1 MLTPDNLKSDLGS
14 EYHAIKRRILAG
26 LRGSRTGN
34 GASNLLMVTS
44 ARSAEGKTFTCVNL
58 AISLAAERNI
68 RVLLV
73 DGDILHPQL
82 SMIFEPSGA
91 PGITDLLDGKDYDID
106 AVAQRCS
113 DLPNLNIVLSGRR
126 GEHSAE
132 LMASPR
138 MAQFCA
144 EISRR
149 YGDGI
154 VLIDTA
160 PVLASSETV
169 NLAAF
174 MHQIVFVVASGQ
186 TTRSQ
191 LQAGLESVAACPNI
205 SVVLNK
211 APAWNKPESDSYYYY
226 GSYHSAQGS
235 ESAKPPAGR
244 DQDVH

>member
-1 MLTPDNLKSDLGS
+1 MSETERLALIARAGKHLRNLRDEVPSPEHDVRRGAIELEQTPDRQHRAVHGLLPLAPLHEPPSTRVATPPEVSPSVRLNFAQLRGRGMLTPDNLKSNLGS

-26 LRGSRTGN
+26 LRGPRTGN
-34 GASNLLMVTS
+34 GASNLVMVTS

-91 PGITDLLDGKDYDID
+91 PGITDLLDGNDYDID

-132 LMASPR
+132 
-138 MAQFCA
+138 
-144 EISRR
+144 
-149 YGDGI
+149 
-154 VLIDTA
+154 
-160 PVLASSETV
+160 
-169 NLAAF
+169 
-174 MHQIVFVVASGQ
+174 
-186 TTRSQ
+186 
-191 LQAGLESVAACPNI
+191 
-205 SVVLNK
+205 
-211 APAWNKPESDSYYYY
+211 
-226 GSYHSAQGS
+226 
-235 ESAKPPAGR
+235 
-244 DQDVH
+244 